1 MTSVK
6 KSRAT
11 LIGVVLAFALPV
23 IGAKFVL
30 DQSWYQGAATNKGT
44 MLMPPIKLNEALQ
57 AQLPEGWRVALVADE
72 ACGAKCEQGL
82 YAMNQLDV
90 ALGKESDRVKPLVFS
105 RNELS
110 FDLNQ
115 TPLVTS
121 IVNPAFAD
129 ALSDL
134 PPYRLFIIDPM
145 GNVMLHYET
154 FGDEEAMRAEAKNL
168 LSDLRT
174 LLKLSRIG

>member
-44 MLMPPIKLNEALQ
+44 MLMPPIELSDALQ
-57 AQLPEGWRVALVADE
+57 SELPEGWRVALVADND
-72 ACGAKCEQGL
+72 CGAPCKQGL

-105 RNELS
+105 REPLD

-115 TPLVTS
+115 TPLVKP
-121 IVNPAFAD
+121 IVGDDFPA
-129 ALSDL
+129 ALADL
-134 PPYRLFIIDPM
+134 PPHRLFIIDPM
-145 GNVMLHYET
+145 GNVMLHYPT
-154 FGDEEAMRAEAKNL
+154 FGEEEAMRTEAKNL

>member
-11 LIGVVLAFALPV
+11 LIGVILAFALPV

-44 MLMPPIKLNEALQ
+44 MLMPPIKLSDELQ
-57 AQLPEGWRVALVADE
+57 SRLPEGWRVALVADNE
-72 ACGAKCEQGL
+72 CGAACVQGL

-90 ALGKESDRVKPLVFS
+90 ALGKESDRVKPIVFS
-105 RNELS
+105 RTPLD
-110 FDLNQ
+110 FDLEQ
-115 TPLVTS
+115 TPLVIPIIS
-121 IVNPAFAD
+121 DEFPAAFAD
-129 ALSDL
+129 I
-134 PPYRLFIIDPM
+134 PPHRLFIIDPL
-145 GNVMLHYET
+145 GNAMLHYAT
-154 FGDEEAMRAEAKNL
+154 FTEEEAMRAEAKNL

>member
-44 MLMPPIKLNEALQ
+44 MLVPPIKLGEQLKAR
-57 AQLPEGWRVALVADE
+57 LPEGWHVALIADDN
-72 ACGAKCEQGL
+72 CGAQCEQGL

-105 RNELS
+105 RAQLA
-110 FDLNQ
+110 FDLGQ
-115 TPLVTS
+115 TPMVKS
-121 IVNPAFAD
+121 FNDKEIIDN
-129 ALSDL
+129 LSAL
-134 PPYRLFIIDPM
+134 PPYRLFIIDPL
-145 GNVMLHYET
+145 GNVMLHYPT
-154 FGDEEAMRAEAKNL
+154 FADEEQMRAEAKNL

-174 LLKLSRIG
+174 LLKLSRVG